1 MVMGEDKAALVIA
14 HPGHELCIFG
24 SVEALSPK
32 VFVLTDGSGRTGIP
46 RLASTTK
53 ILASAGASIGSIYGR
68 FTDQQVY
75 DAILNHNHTLFE
87 QLIDELA
94 EALVQEEINYVTG
107 DAAEGYNPVHD
118 TCRMIIDGAVA
129 LARGRS
135 GRQVINTDFLLYA
148 PHKPHPHEPQPAAM
162 LTLNDDLLERKL
174 ELARAYPE
182 LKPDVEAML
191 ERKTLETLQRFPEL
205 SADFDNIVTNTMG
218 SDAYR
223 TECLR
228 LVTTQ
233 AADNVSAGE
242 TPFYER
248 YGQLLVSE
256 GTYDQAITYR
266 HHIAPLAEALRRF
279 VNASLEDHVT

>member
-1 MVMGEDKAALVIA
+1 MVMADDKAALVIA

-24 SVEALSPK
+24 WVETVSPK
-32 VFVLTDGSGRTGIP
+32 VFVLTDGSGRPGIP

-53 ILASAGASIGSIYGR
+53 ILSSAGAGIGSIYGR

-75 DAILNHNHTLFE
+75 DAILNHNYTLFE
-87 QLIDELA
+87 QLIEELA

-107 DAAEGYNPVHD
+107 DAAEGYNPIHD
-118 TCRMIIDGAVA
+118 ACRMIIDGAVG
-129 LARGRS
+129 LARRRS

-148 PHKPHPHEPQPAAM
+148 PHKAHPHEQPPAAM
-162 LTLNDDLLERKL
+162 FTLNDALLERKL
-174 ELARAYPE
+174 EMARAYPE

-205 SADFDNIVTNTMG
+205 SADFDNLVTSTMG

-228 LVTTQ
+228 LVTTP
-233 AADNVSAGE
+233 AADDVPAGE

-248 YGQLLVSE
+248 YGQVLVSE

-266 HHIAPLAEALRRF
+266 HHIAPLAGAIRRF
-279 VNASLEDHVT
+279 VNASP